1 MASALDSERTVR
13 VRALGGE
20 ITLCSSAK
28 HFTLTVPV
36 STLVYKWL
44 PAKLMLLVALR
55 WTSIPSRGRVAL
67 RYRNRDKHR
76 QYRPWPDV
84 DFTHLL
90 TLFLFKAH
98 FHKAPTVAARSWWSS
113 EDLDVIN

>member
-13 VRALGGE
+13 VQALGGE
-20 ITLCSSAK
+20 ISLCSWAK
-28 HFTLTVPV
+28 HLTLTVPL

-44 PAKLMLLVALR
+44 PAKLMLWVTLR
-55 WTSIPSRGRVAL
+55 WTSIPSRGSLVS
-67 RYRNRDKHR
+67 RYRNRDKHP

-90 TLFLFKAH
+90 TLLLFKAH
-98 FHKAPTVAARSWWSS
+98 FHKAPTVAARSW
-113 EDLDVIN
+113 